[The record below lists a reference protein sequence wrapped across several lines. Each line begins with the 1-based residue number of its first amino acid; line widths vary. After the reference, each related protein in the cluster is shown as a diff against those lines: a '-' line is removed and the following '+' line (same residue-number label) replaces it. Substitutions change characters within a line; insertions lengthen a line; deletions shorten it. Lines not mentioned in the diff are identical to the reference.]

1 MISIAITGGIATGK
15 TTVLKQFKLCGMET
29 HNSDL
34 MVKEIYNS
42 DTSIILK
49 VEKFLPQA
57 IINKKINIKELSEIA
72 FNNKKILSKLE
83 NIIHPKLT
91 SKREKILRI
100 GNINYK
106 KTIVFEIPLLYE
118 KNLSNEFDFIVTTRC
133 CKQLQK
139 KRALKRKDMN
149 EKKYHSIIKNQI
161 NNNIKYKK
169 TNHIIDTGIG
179 KNHSLIQVKKIIKKL
194 CVK

>member
-15 TTVLKQFKLCGMET
+15 TTVLEQFKLCGLET
-29 HNSDL
+29 HSSDL
-34 MVKEIYNS
+34 MVKEIYNNDIS
-42 DTSIILK
+42 TFLK
-49 VEKFLPQA
+49 IKKILPQV
-57 IINKKINIKELSEIA
+57 IINKKINLKELSKIA
-72 FNNKKILSKLE
+72 FNNKKILKKLE
-83 NIIHPKLT
+83 SLVHPKLA
-91 SKREKILRI
+91 SKREKILRS
-100 GNINYK
+100 GSINYK

-118 KNLSNEFDFIVTTRC
+118 KCLSSEFDLIIATRC

-139 KRALKRKDMN
+139 KRALKRTDMN

-169 TNHIIDTGIG
+169 SNHIIDTGIG
-179 KNHSLIQVKKIIKKL
+179 KYHSLIQVKKLIKKI